1 MAALMNISAD
11 NAISEI
17 RVAWGSVGPT
27 VMRFREIENFLVG
40 RPLTP
45 RGLGDAILKVQ
56 RSVIPINDIRS
67 SANYRREV
75 AGKLLLR
82 LIGYTS

>member
-1 MAALMNISAD
+1 MNISED
-11 NAISEI
+11 NYISEI
-17 RVAWGSVGPT
+17 RLAWGSVGPT

-45 RGLGDAILKVQ
+45 KGLEDAIRKVQ
-56 RSVIPINDIRS
+56 QSVIPIDDIRA

-75 AGKLLLR
+75 AGRLLLR
-82 LIGYTS
+82 LIGYTPYR